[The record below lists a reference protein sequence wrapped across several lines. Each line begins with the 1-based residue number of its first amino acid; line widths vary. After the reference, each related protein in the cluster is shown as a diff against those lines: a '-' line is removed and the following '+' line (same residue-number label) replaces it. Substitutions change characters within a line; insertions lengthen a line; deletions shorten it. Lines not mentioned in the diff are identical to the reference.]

1 MQVLTA
7 AFRHA
12 AAFPVLLG
20 VLVGVFAGCSRTGI
34 ADDGLQRIA
43 LTIVT
48 TGGAR
53 HDYQVEV
60 AQTPDEQAMGL
71 MYRRAMERDRGMIF
85 PFSPAR
91 PASFWM
97 ANTYIPLDMIF
108 IRGDGRIE
116 SIIADVEPLSENQ
129 RRSLGPVAAVLE
141 LNAGEAARIGA
152 QAGDTVEY
160 DVGGLPARRE

>member
-1 MQVLTA
+1 VQVLTG
-7 AFRHA
+7 AFRRA
-12 AAFPVLLG
+12 AAFPSLLC
-20 VLVGVFAGCSRTGI
+20 VLVAVFAGCSRAEV
-34 ADDGLQRIA
+34 ADDGLQRTT

-48 TGGAR
+48 LDGAR

-60 AQTPDEQAMGL
+60 AQAADEQAKGL
-71 MYRRAMERDRGMIF
+71 MYRREMERDRGMIF
-85 PFSPAR
+85 PFRPAR

-108 IRGDGRIE
+108 IREDGRIE

-129 RRSLGPVAAVLE
+129 RRSLGQVAAVLE

-152 QAGDTVEY
+152 HAGDTVEY